1 MINNYLHLN
10 YGFPLNL
17 FPIHLSFHNL
27 LGCYLHPIS
36 SIPVI
41 HFSCQLFRVS
51 VEHRVVAS
59 PYAHNPSLM
68 YLTVG
73 IHLYTQLHFTC
84 RAPYLYKFGM
94 AVDNASTCCV
104 YIQQICTHK
113 TNSSSNMG
121 QVHYRSIYILTLNVI
136 SIITYA

>member
-10 YGFPLNL
+10 YGFSLNL
-17 FPIHLSFHNL
+17 SPS
-27 LGCYLHPIS
+27 IS
-36 SIPVI
+36 PSTIFLVTIPAI